1 MIMQTRQW
9 WQIPLILAFKRHRQ
23 MHLCE
28 FEVSLVNR
36 TSSRT
41 ARATQRDR
49 VWKSRKQKKRKKNEL
64 TIALTS
70 SVGIIKLTGTV
81 ISFSFFFGFQDK
93 LSLCSPGCAET
104 HSVKQAGCKL
114 KRFTC
119 LCSQSAGIKGVL
131 TMLTKLRNRLLC

>member
-1 MIMQTRQW
+1 MQTRQW

-28 FEVSLVNR
+28 FEVSLVYR

-70 SVGIIKLTGTV
+70 SVGIIKLTERYEFGDSGLSNNHEKAH
-81 ISFSFFFGFQDK
+81 SFLFLSFLVFKTCFLCVVLVVLK
-93 LSLCSPGCAET
+93 LTL
-104 HSVKQAGCKL
+104 
-114 KRFTC
+114 
-119 LCSQSAGIKGVL
+119 
-131 TMLTKLRNRLLC
+131 